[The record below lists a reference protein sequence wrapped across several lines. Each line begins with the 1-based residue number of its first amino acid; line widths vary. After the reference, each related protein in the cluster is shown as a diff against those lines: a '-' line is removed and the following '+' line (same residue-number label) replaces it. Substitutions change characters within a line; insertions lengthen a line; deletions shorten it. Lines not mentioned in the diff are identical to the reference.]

1 MSAKVV
7 FQADTSQFTTPVERS
22 ATVVRD
28 LSKALNEQK
37 KAAQDA
43 YRDQVANAKAAGASV
58 EELQRIEQERY
69 RSLLAIQAVQKQIS
83 AENVSNG
90 KAAVNSAEA
99 RVEAENLVTAAYE
112 KQLIAVNSTFGAIKR
127 QHAEVAGSI
136 AGGAAIRT
144 VDGGQNVRAVEN
156 FLAKTLGLGS
166 VLQNLFPLVGGIAF
180 VQILVEAGE
189 KLYEMTQK
197 AEESSKALKAAMDD
211 AHAKTQ
217 VTIDDLAIQ
226 ADKIQLSIDKLSGH
240 PGNGLQLGLDEAK
253 KAADDL
259 LASLQSDRKEMEAL
273 FKETHVSSV
282 DAWLSGSNPT
292 GGEEKDIKARRDALE
307 KSLKDT
313 NDSYNKQAAGATTDD
328 AMKAIEKAR
337 RDALSKVLSG
347 AITSINGER
356 GDLVKG
362 NTVIEADRSGSPV
375 ARVTNQN
382 DARIGQLD
390 YFRNQVQSQLD
401 LMNARNRVGDLTGQ
415 EQTLKG
421 GKDSA
426 GIAKT
431 AAEEQRQ
438 QWSTQLKEQQKNG
451 DMTIAQ
457 EREFWLARLQ
467 VMQAGSS
474 NYLFAYDK
482 FLDSTKKQAEQ
493 QRKQLDDLR
502 KANDEASKQQTDAL
516 LKALNPGAIAQS
528 RGIVNASNSSRRLHD
543 AQTRAGYSGAESDIN
558 FQRQT
563 KQITELDAA
572 MQLQALHTAE
582 YRQQLAQL
590 QAQLAAV
597 KDEDQDAEAKRNGY
611 KAQIVDLDSRRASQT
626 NQDRLATWDGSTS
639 GTSGAKGALDEFVRS
654 TRDAATQMRTITES
668 VLHGLNDNLSS
679 AIVGDQTNWAGTF
692 RGIGKQVANT
702 GLEKVEG
709 SVLGA
714 FGLGGKP
721 DGSASNPLNV
731 RVVDG
736 TGVPSGLVSL
746 IGSGGKT
753 DSGGGFGGF
762 LSSAV
767 GLIPGFANGGTIAPG
782 TLAMVGEQGPELAIG
797 GGSGTRIIPNHQLS
811 SLGGDTHNWSI
822 DARGSNDPAAT
833 EAAVRRGIAAAT
845 PHIIAASRQSDIQDR
860 RRSPQGK
867 RS

>member
-1 MSAKVV
+1 MAGKVV

-43 YRDQVANAKAAGASV
+43 YRDQVTNAKAAGASV

-90 KAAVNSAEA
+90 KADVNSAQSRA
-99 RVEAENLVTAAYE
+99 AAENLVTEAYQ
-112 KQLIAVNSTFGAIKR
+112 KQLFAVNATFGAIKQ

-156 FLAKTLGLGS
+156 FLAKTLNLGP

-180 VQILVEAGE
+180 VQILVDAGE

-197 AEESSKALKAAMDD
+197 AKESSKALQEAMED

-217 VTIDDLAIQ
+217 VTIDDLTIE
-226 ADKIQLSIDKLSGH
+226 ADKLQLNIDKLSGH

-253 KAADDL
+253 KAADEL

-273 FKETHVSSV
+273 FKQTHVSGIEG
-282 DAWLSGSNPT
+282 WFSGSNPT
-292 GGEEKDIKARRDALE
+292 GGEEKDIKARRESLE
-307 KSLKDT
+307 KSLRDT
-313 NDSYNKQAAGATTDD
+313 NDDYNKKASGATSDE

-337 RDALSKVLSG
+337 RTALADVLSG
-347 AITSINGER
+347 AVNSINGER
-356 GDLVKG
+356 SDLVKG

-382 DARIGQLD
+382 DARIAQLD
-390 YFRNQVQSQLD
+390 YYKNQVQSQLD
-401 LMNARNRVGDLTGQ
+401 LMNARKRVGDLARQ

-421 GKDSA
+421 GKDNA

-431 AAEEQRQ
+431 AADEQRQ
-438 QWSTQLKEQQKNG
+438 LWATQLKERQKDG
-451 DMTIAQ
+451 DMTTAQ

-467 VMQAGSS
+467 VVQVGSI
-474 NYLFAYDK
+474 NYLSAYDK
-482 FLDSTKKQAEQ
+482 FLDATKKQAEQ
-493 QRKQLDDLR
+493 QRKQFEDLR
-502 KANDEASKQQTDAL
+502 KANNEASKQQTEEM
-516 LKALNPGAIAQS
+516 LKALNPGAVAQS
-528 RGIVNASNSSRRLHD
+528 RGIVNAIDSGSRLDD
-543 AQTRAGYSGAESDIN
+543 AKTRAGYSGAESDIN
-558 FQRQT
+558 YQLRT
-563 KQITELDAA
+563 KQITEMDAA
-572 MQLQALHTAE
+572 MQLQTLHTAE

-590 QAQLAAV
+590 NAQLSAV
-597 KDEDQDAEAKRNGY
+597 RDDDQDAAAKRNGF
-611 KAQIVDLDSRRASQT
+611 KTQIVDLNSRRASQV
-626 NQDRLATWDGSTS
+626 NQDRSSTWVGSTS
-639 GTSGAKGALDEFVRS
+639 GTAGANEALADFVRS

-668 VLHGLNDNLSS
+668 VLYGLNDNLSN
-679 AIVGDQTNWAGTF
+679 AIVGGQTNWSGTF

-731 RVVDG
+731 KIVDG
-736 TGVPSGLVSL
+736 SGVPGGIGGLF
-746 IGSGGKT
+746 GGGDSDS
-753 DSGGGFGGF
+753 DSGGAFFASLFGGARAAGGPVSAGNAYLVGENGPEPF
-762 LSSAV
+762 LPSTS
-767 GLIPGFANGGTIAPG
+767 GTI
-782 TLAMVGEQGPELAIG
+782 L
-797 GGSGTRIIPNHQLS
+797 PNS
-811 SLGGDTHNWSI
+811 SLGGGGDTHNWNI
-822 DARGSNDPAAT
+822 DARGSHDPAAT
-833 EAAVRRGIAAAT
+833 EAAVRRGIAQAT
-845 PHIIAASRQSDIQDR
+845 PAIIASSVSATSERNR
-860 RRSPQGK
+860 RLPSTTR
-867 RS
+867 R